1 MSDVEQSR
9 FTPQNPHWYA
19 DLPARGAPDDDRPAI
34 FGDLNHIDE
43 IYLEISKASGKLR
56 GGAIFFGMLAFGP
69 VFFVIWLVGS
79 DIPGLIQDT
88 FDLIRDDPWMTIL
101 LPLYPLMLF
110 GLFAQGIFGFRLDL
124 TTPRDEPV
132 RFNRKRGKVYLSEFK
147 HTWNPFAKWEA
158 IAKEFDW
165 HTLQAEVTKQA
176 GFNGKIYM
184 ERYALFL
191 VSVKPG
197 TNEVLDRFQLAGNTP
212 FEGNFPALWAYLKD
226 YMDGGPIVKPDA
238 PLRKQEV
245 RFINSIYEWFPILD
259 FTEATDYGR
268 DFTKHGF
275 VPSALLIFMGV
286 VGLLASPV
294 LFPIAVCHYIAMRVA
309 PAAIWPPAM
318 DVESKSAPL
327 TDEIKHREI
336 AV

>member
-9 FTPQNPHWYA
+9 FTSQNEHWYA
-19 DLPARGAPDDDRPAI
+19 DLPERDAPNTDRPAI

-43 IYLEISKASGKLR
+43 NYLEISKASGKLR
-56 GGAIFFGMLAFGP
+56 GVMIFFSMPLFGA
-69 VFFVIWLVGS
+69 VIFIVWLVSS
-79 DIPGLIQDT
+79 DIAGLIQDV
-88 FDLIRDDPWMTIL
+88 PWFAVL
-101 LPLYPLMLF
+101 LPFMLLATF
-110 GLFAQGIFGFRLDL
+110 VVGIFGLRIDL
-124 TTPRDEPV
+124 ATPRDEPV

-147 HTWNPFAKWEA
+147 HTWNPFSKWEA

-165 HTLQAEVTKQA
+165 NTLQAEITKQA

-238 PLRKQEV
+238 PLRKQKV

-286 VGLLASPV
+286 VGLIASPV
-294 LFPIAVCHYIAMRVA
+294 LFPIAVCHYIAMRFA
-309 PAAIWPPAM
+309 PAAVWPAAM
-318 DVESKSAPL
+318 DAESKSA
-327 TDEIKHREI
+327 
-336 AV
+336 